1 MNTIKKLFLS
11 SVICILLFS
20 TVGTAYAEQNNQ
32 GNSSSFIDV
41 PKTHWAYKEMM
52 YMAENK
58 IITGYGN
65 GYFGATDPII
75 REHLAAFLY
84 RYLKPQDSTNN
95 PFVDIGDSNFKKEIL
110 ALTARGIFS
119 VNVEKQFNPKNNMTR
134 AEMAAVLVR
143 TFDLKP
149 QGNFD
154 FTDMKGHWAN
164 EYVKILAGNKIT
176 NGTGDGNFNPNGLV
190 TREQFSVFLYR
201 TIMATSGIKNNKS
214 VGWVVDG
221 EKKYYYDKPGVK
233 HTGLLRSGDDT
244 YLFDKNGN
252 LVSGW
257 NTVAGK
263 DYYFDTVSGAA
274 QKGWFSQTTHWY
286 YADDN
291 GVIQKGDVTYKG
303 KQFQFDRTGK
313 MVKGWIT
320 IQSLDQNI
328 YTSRT
333 VVRGFD
339 PIKVRKDEILEVVG
353 EDGPLWF
360 KVNYKGQTYV
370 VQKIFA
376 VVFDQSLSNKIDAI
390 RQDIDDLKTSAELI
404 KKYSERFKKAKE
416 TKNDDAVIVESSE
429 LAQSVSQFLTTLKKS
444 ELQNTVDKIYEKEAD
459 PAVREKYNSTIATL
473 EMMNEDFGKIHK
485 LMLLKDSIMVLDKAN
500 QDSGNIIQ
508 QIQEGKY
515 LVQQDKVSLQNY
527 VNSMVGYKGS
537 MNSYKKQLI
546 EWSVDTTEA
555 LVYGYSMWLDEAYL
569 YFFTI
574 NDQIITPAEK
584 WVGTL
589 PKGEIEKFADGVRDY
604 GQQVTAMHEGFKS
617 RLPEYKQ
624 MASDLRV
631 VNQSFLKF
639 GDSVQKAGASLHKQA
654 VMADG
659 LINSVSTH
667 VAEAQQAFPTIHTDI
682 MSGLD
687 AANNMMDSANKISGY
702 KIDTSNV
709 VKNVGNMDG
718 LTTRLKD
725 FGVPPEKMKEYLE
738 EQKRTNELGSMALD
752 FIPVVGQIK
761 QGLQIYNGREFF
773 TDRKY
778 EPNDYVWG
786 TVSTVVGGTPKVIGR
801 VFGKYGELEQKAK
814 DLGKVSKVTEEIGWS
829 MPRGGG
835 VIDGRKYSEHA
846 LERMAPDTVQVRAE
860 LTKRARERAERK
872 GYTFGSDKYME
883 ELKKVD
889 PRGMTPNVVEDIIKT
904 GTRKPG
910 DNPGTW
916 KYVRDEGYVVI
927 NDKGDVI
934 TVVPAKKKE

>member
-20 TVGTAYAEQNNQ
+20 TVGTAYAEQNGQ
-32 GNSSSFIDV
+32 VNSSSFIDV

-328 YTSRT
+328 YKSRT

>member
-20 TVGTAYAEQNNQ
+20 TVGTAYAEQNGQ
-32 GNSSSFIDV
+32 VNSSSFIDV

-149 QGNFD
+149 KGNFD

-201 TIMATSGIKNNKS
+201 TIMATSSIKNNES

-252 LVSGW
+252 LVLGW
-257 NTVAGK
+257 NTVDGK

-328 YTSRT
+328 YKSRT

-360 KVNYKGQTYV
+360 KVNYNGQTYV
-370 VQKIFA
+370 VQKLFA
-376 VVFDQSLSNKIDAI
+376 VVFDQSLSNKIDTI
-390 RQDIDDLKTSAELI
+390 RHDIDDLKTSAELV
-404 KKYSERFKKAKE
+404 KKYSERYKKAKE
-416 TKNDDAVIVESSE
+416 TKNYDAALVESSE
-429 LAQSVSQFLTTLKKS
+429 FAQSVSQLLTTLKKS
-444 ELQNTVDKIYEKEAD
+444 ELKNTVDKIYEKEAD

-473 EMMNEDFGKIHK
+473 EMMNQDFGKIHK
-485 LMLLKDSIMVLDKAN
+485 LMLLKDSVMIIDKAN
-500 QDSGNIIQ
+500 KDSGNIIQ

-515 LVQQDKVSLQNY
+515 LVQQDKANLQNY
-527 VNSMVGYKGS
+527 VNGLTDYKNSMTA
-537 MNSYKKQLI
+537 YKKQMLD
-546 EWSVDTTEA
+546 WFVDTVDAGTDA
-555 LVYGYSMWLDEAYL
+555 MIMFMDITTAYSLS
-569 YFFTI
+569 I
-574 NDQIITPAEK
+574 NKVFIEPAEK

-604 GQQVTAMHEGFKS
+604 GQQLTAMQEGFKN

-631 VNQSFLKF
+631 VNQSFHKF

-667 VAEAQQAFPTIHTDI
+667 VAEAQQAFPTLHTDI

-687 AANNMMDSANKISGY
+687 AANNIMDSTNKIASY
-702 KIDTSNV
+702 KIDVPAASQNIGNIDLSNALR
-709 VKNVGNMDG
+709 D
-718 LTTRLKD
+718 
-725 FGVPPEKMKEYLE
+725 
-738 EQKRTNELGSMALD
+738 LGGDPSR
-752 FIPVVGQIK
+752 V
-761 QGLQIYNGREFF
+761 Y
-773 TDRKY
+773 DRKNDGDLSFVLGITPIIGTGKEIGQLIKGEDLVTGQKY
-778 EPNDYVWG
+778 GPEDYVWG
-786 TVSTVVGGTPKVIGR
+786 TLAVVSGGTTRVVGK
-801 VFGKYGELEQKAK
+801 VFGKAADLEKK
-814 DLGKVSKVTEEIGWS
+814 GK
-829 MPRGGG
+829 
-835 VIDGRKYSEHA
+835 A
-846 LERMAPDTVQVRAE
+846 LEAAAKNTKFTKYPTGFDEVAQYIKQNKKLPDNFITKDQAEALGWVNRDGNLHRVAPGKSIGGDIFE
-860 LTKRARERAERK
+860 NRK
-872 GYTFGSDKYME
+872 KQLPDVPGRTWYEADINYISGYRGNDRIVYSSDGLIYKTSDHYKTFTE
-883 ELKKVD
+883 
-889 PRGMTPNVVEDIIKT
+889 IK
-904 GTRKPG
+904 
-910 DNPGTW
+910 
-916 KYVRDEGYVVI
+916 
-927 NDKGDVI
+927 
-934 TVVPAKKKE
+934 

>member
-20 TVGTAYAEQNNQ
+20 TVGTAYAEQNGQ
-32 GNSSSFIDV
+32 VNSSSFIDV

-149 QGNFD
+149 KGNFD

-201 TIMATSGIKNNKS
+201 TIMATSGIKNNES

-233 HTGLLRSGDDT
+233 HTGLLRSGEDT
-244 YLFDKNGN
+244 YFFDKNGN
-252 LVSGW
+252 LASGW
-257 NTVAGK
+257 NTVDGK

-291 GVIQKGDVTYKG
+291 GVIQKGNVTYKG

-328 YTSRT
+328 YKSRT

-360 KVNYKGQTYV
+360 KVNYNGQTYV
-370 VQKIFA
+370 VQKLFA
-376 VVFDQSLSNKIDAI
+376 VVFDQSLSNKIDTI
-390 RQDIDDLKTSAELI
+390 RQDIADLKTTANLVKI
-404 KKYSERFKKAKE
+404 YSERFKKAKE
-416 TKNDDAVIVESSE
+416 TKNYDMALVDSSE
-429 LAQSVSQFLTTLKKS
+429 LAASLSGFLTTIKNSDMTNLV
-444 ELQNTVDKIYEKEAD
+444 NKIYEKEAD
-459 PAVREKYNSTIATL
+459 PAIKEKYNSTIATL

-508 QIQEGKY
+508 QIQNGKN
-515 LVQQDKVSLQNY
+515 LAQQDKIKLQNY
-527 VNSMVGYKGS
+527 ANDMTA
-537 MNSYKKQLI
+537 YKKQLV
-546 EWSVDTTEA
+546 EWYADTLTA
-555 LVYGYSMWLDEAYL
+555 VTDLTVSLIDQTSLYWL
-569 YFFTI
+569 TI
-574 NDQIITPAEK
+574 NDTFVEPAEK

-589 PKGEIEKFADGVRDY
+589 PKDEISKFADGVRDY

-631 VNQSFLKF
+631 VNQSFHKF

-667 VAEAQQAFPTIHTDI
+667 VAEAQQAFPTLHTDI

-687 AANNMMDSANKISGY
+687 AA
-702 KIDTSNV
+702 
-709 VKNVGNMDG
+709 
-718 LTTRLKD
+718 
-725 FGVPPEKMKEYLE
+725 
-738 EQKRTNELGSMALD
+738 
-752 FIPVVGQIK
+752 
-761 QGLQIYNGREFF
+761 
-773 TDRKY
+773 
-778 EPNDYVWG
+778 
-786 TVSTVVGGTPKVIGR
+786 
-801 VFGKYGELEQKAK
+801 
-814 DLGKVSKVTEEIGWS
+814 
-829 MPRGGG
+829 
-835 VIDGRKYSEHA
+835 
-846 LERMAPDTVQVRAE
+846 
-860 LTKRARERAERK
+860 
-872 GYTFGSDKYME
+872 
-883 ELKKVD
+883 
-889 PRGMTPNVVEDIIKT
+889 
-904 GTRKPG
+904 
-910 DNPGTW
+910 
-916 KYVRDEGYVVI
+916 
-927 NDKGDVI
+927 
-934 TVVPAKKKE
+934 

>member
-328 YTSRT
+328 YKSRT

-390 RQDIDDLKTSAELI
+390 RQDIDDLKTSAELM

-416 TKNDDAVIVESSE
+416 TKNDDTVIVESSE
-429 LAQSVSQFLTTLKKS
+429 LAQSVSQLLTTLKKS
-444 ELQNTVDKIYEKEAD
+444 ELKNTVDKIYEKEAD

-473 EMMNEDFGKIHK
+473 EMMNQDFGKIHK

>member
-20 TVGTAYAEQNNQ
+20 TVGTAYAEQNGQ
-32 GNSSSFIDV
+32 VNSSSFIDV

-164 EYVKILAGNKIT
+164 EYVKTLAGNKIT

-201 TIMATSGIKNNKS
+201 TIMATSGIKNNES

-252 LVSGW
+252 LVLGW
-257 NTVAGK
+257 NTVDGK

-328 YTSRT
+328 YKSRT

-360 KVNYKGQTYV
+360 KVNYNGQTYV
-370 VQKIFA
+370 VQKLFA
-376 VVFDQSLSNKIDAI
+376 VVFDQSLSNKIDTI
-390 RQDIDDLKTSAELI
+390 RHDIDDLKTSAELV
-404 KKYSERFKKAKE
+404 KKYSERYKKAKE
-416 TKNDDAVIVESSE
+416 TKNYDAALVESSE
-429 LAQSVSQFLTTLKKS
+429 FAQSVSQLLTTLKKS
-444 ELQNTVDKIYEKEAD
+444 ELKNTVDKIYEKEAD

-473 EMMNEDFGKIHK
+473 EMMNQDFGKIHK
-485 LMLLKDSIMVLDKAN
+485 LMLLKDSVMIIDKAN
-500 QDSGNIIQ
+500 KDSGNIIQ

-515 LVQQDKVSLQNY
+515 LVQQDKANLQNY
-527 VNSMVGYKGS
+527 VNGLTDYKNSMTA
-537 MNSYKKQLI
+537 YKKQMLD
-546 EWSVDTTEA
+546 WFVDTVDAGTDA
-555 LVYGYSMWLDEAYL
+555 MIMFMDITTAYSLS
-569 YFFTI
+569 I
-574 NDQIITPAEK
+574 NKVFIEPAEK

-604 GQQVTAMHEGFKS
+604 GQQLTAMQEGFKN

-631 VNQSFLKF
+631 VNQSFHKF

-667 VAEAQQAFPTIHTDI
+667 VAEAQQAFPTLHTDI

-687 AANNMMDSANKISGY
+687 AANNIMDSTNKIASY
-702 KIDTSNV
+702 KIDVPAASQNIGNIDLSNALR
-709 VKNVGNMDG
+709 D
-718 LTTRLKD
+718 
-725 FGVPPEKMKEYLE
+725 
-738 EQKRTNELGSMALD
+738 LGGDPSR
-752 FIPVVGQIK
+752 V
-761 QGLQIYNGREFF
+761 Y
-773 TDRKY
+773 DRKNDGDLSFVLGITPIIGTGKEIGQLIKGEDLVTGQKY
-778 EPNDYVWG
+778 GPEDYVWG
-786 TVSTVVGGTPKVIGR
+786 TLAVVSGGTTRVVGK
-801 VFGKYGELEQKAK
+801 VFGKAADLEKK
-814 DLGKVSKVTEEIGWS
+814 GK
-829 MPRGGG
+829 
-835 VIDGRKYSEHA
+835 A
-846 LERMAPDTVQVRAE
+846 LEAAAKNTKFTKYPTGFDEVAQYIKQNKKLPDNFITKDQAEALGWVNRDGNLHRVAPGKSIGGDIFE
-860 LTKRARERAERK
+860 NRK
-872 GYTFGSDKYME
+872 KQLPDVPGRTWYEADINYISGYRGNDRIVYSSDGLIYKTSDHYKTFTE
-883 ELKKVD
+883 
-889 PRGMTPNVVEDIIKT
+889 IK
-904 GTRKPG
+904 
-910 DNPGTW
+910 
-916 KYVRDEGYVVI
+916 
-927 NDKGDVI
+927 
-934 TVVPAKKKE
+934 

>member
-1 MNTIKKLFLS
+1 
-11 SVICILLFS
+11 
-20 TVGTAYAEQNNQ
+20 
-32 GNSSSFIDV
+32 
-41 PKTHWAYKEMM
+41 
-52 YMAENK
+52 
-58 IITGYGN
+58 
-65 GYFGATDPII
+65 
-75 REHLAAFLY
+75 FLY

-164 EYVKILAGNKIT
+164 EYVKTLAGNKIT

-201 TIMATSGIKNNKS
+201 TIMATSGIKNNES

-252 LVSGW
+252 LVLGW
-257 NTVAGK
+257 NTVDGK

-328 YTSRT
+328 YKSRT

-360 KVNYKGQTYV
+360 KVNYNGQTYV
-370 VQKIFA
+370 VQKLFA
-376 VVFDQSLSNKIDAI
+376 VVFDQSLSNKIDTI
-390 RQDIDDLKTSAELI
+390 RHDIDDLKTSAELV
-404 KKYSERFKKAKE
+404 KKYSERYKKAKE
-416 TKNDDAVIVESSE
+416 TKNYDAALVESSE
-429 LAQSVSQFLTTLKKS
+429 FAQSVSQLLTTLKKS
-444 ELQNTVDKIYEKEAD
+444 ELKNTVDKIYEKEAD

-473 EMMNEDFGKIHK
+473 EMMNQDFGKIHK
-485 LMLLKDSIMVLDKAN
+485 LMLLKDSVMIIDKAN
-500 QDSGNIIQ
+500 KDSGNIIQ

-515 LVQQDKVSLQNY
+515 LVQQDKANLQNY
-527 VNSMVGYKGS
+527 VNGLTDYKNSMTA
-537 MNSYKKQLI
+537 YKKQMLD
-546 EWSVDTTEA
+546 WFVDTVDAGTDA
-555 LVYGYSMWLDEAYL
+555 MIMFMDITTAYSLS
-569 YFFTI
+569 I
-574 NDQIITPAEK
+574 NKVFIEPAEK

-604 GQQVTAMHEGFKS
+604 GQQLTAMQEGFKN

-631 VNQSFLKF
+631 VNQSFHKF

-667 VAEAQQAFPTIHTDI
+667 VAEAQQAFPTLHTDI

-687 AANNMMDSANKISGY
+687 AANNIMDSTNKIASY
-702 KIDTSNV
+702 KIDVPAASQNIGNIDLSNALR
-709 VKNVGNMDG
+709 D
-718 LTTRLKD
+718 
-725 FGVPPEKMKEYLE
+725 
-738 EQKRTNELGSMALD
+738 LGGDPSR
-752 FIPVVGQIK
+752 V
-761 QGLQIYNGREFF
+761 Y
-773 TDRKY
+773 DRKNDGDLSFVLGITPIIGTGKEIGQLIKGEDLVTGQKY
-778 EPNDYVWG
+778 GPEDYVWG
-786 TVSTVVGGTPKVIGR
+786 TLAVVSGGTTRVVGK
-801 VFGKYGELEQKAK
+801 VFGKAADLEKK
-814 DLGKVSKVTEEIGWS
+814 GK
-829 MPRGGG
+829 
-835 VIDGRKYSEHA
+835 A
-846 LERMAPDTVQVRAE
+846 LEAAAKNTKFTKYPTGFDEVAQYIKQNKKLPDNFITKDQAEALGWVNRDGNLHRVAPGKSIGGDIFE
-860 LTKRARERAERK
+860 NRK
-872 GYTFGSDKYME
+872 KQLPDVPGRTWYEADINYISGYRGNDRIVYSSDGLIYKTSDHYKTFTE
-883 ELKKVD
+883 
-889 PRGMTPNVVEDIIKT
+889 IK
-904 GTRKPG
+904 
-910 DNPGTW
+910 
-916 KYVRDEGYVVI
+916 
-927 NDKGDVI
+927 
-934 TVVPAKKKE
+934 

>member
-20 TVGTAYAEQNNQ
+20 TVGTAYAEQNGQ
-32 GNSSSFIDV
+32 VNSSSFIDV

-65 GYFGATDPII
+65 GYFGATDSII

-164 EYVKILAGNKIT
+164 EYVKTLAGNKIT

-201 TIMATSGIKNNKS
+201 TIMATSGIKNNES

-252 LVSGW
+252 LVLGW
-257 NTVAGK
+257 NTVDGK

-328 YTSRT
+328 YKSRT

-360 KVNYKGQTYV
+360 KVNYNGQTYV
-370 VQKIFA
+370 VQKLFA
-376 VVFDQSLSNKIDAI
+376 VVFDQSLSNKIDTI
-390 RQDIDDLKTSAELI
+390 RHDIDDLKTSAELV
-404 KKYSERFKKAKE
+404 KKYSERYKKAKE
-416 TKNDDAVIVESSE
+416 TKNYDAALVESSE
-429 LAQSVSQFLTTLKKS
+429 FAQSVSQLLTTLKKS
-444 ELQNTVDKIYEKEAD
+444 ELKNTVDKIYEKEAD

-473 EMMNEDFGKIHK
+473 EMMNQDFGKIHK
-485 LMLLKDSIMVLDKAN
+485 LMLLKDSVMIIDKAN
-500 QDSGNIIQ
+500 KDSGNIIQ

-515 LVQQDKVSLQNY
+515 LVQQDKANLQNY
-527 VNSMVGYKGS
+527 VNGLTDYKNSMTA
-537 MNSYKKQLI
+537 YKKQMLD
-546 EWSVDTTEA
+546 WFVDTVDAGTDA
-555 LVYGYSMWLDEAYL
+555 MIMFMDITTAYSLS
-569 YFFTI
+569 I
-574 NDQIITPAEK
+574 NKVFIEPAEK

-604 GQQVTAMHEGFKS
+604 GQQLTAMQEGFKN

-631 VNQSFLKF
+631 VNQSFHKF

-667 VAEAQQAFPTIHTDI
+667 VAEAQQAFPTLHTDI

-687 AANNMMDSANKISGY
+687 AANNIMDSTNKIASY
-702 KIDTSNV
+702 KIDVPAASQNIGNIDLSNALR
-709 VKNVGNMDG
+709 D
-718 LTTRLKD
+718 
-725 FGVPPEKMKEYLE
+725 
-738 EQKRTNELGSMALD
+738 LGGDPSR
-752 FIPVVGQIK
+752 V
-761 QGLQIYNGREFF
+761 Y
-773 TDRKY
+773 DRKNDGDLSFVLGITPIIGTGKEIGQLIKGEDLVTGQKY
-778 EPNDYVWG
+778 GPEDYVWG
-786 TVSTVVGGTPKVIGR
+786 TLAVVSGGTTRVVGK
-801 VFGKYGELEQKAK
+801 VFGKAADLEKK
-814 DLGKVSKVTEEIGWS
+814 GK
-829 MPRGGG
+829 
-835 VIDGRKYSEHA
+835 A
-846 LERMAPDTVQVRAE
+846 LEAAAKNTKFTKYPTGFDEVAQYIKQNKKLPDNFITKDQAEALGWVNRDGNLHRVAPGKSIGGDIFE
-860 LTKRARERAERK
+860 NRK
-872 GYTFGSDKYME
+872 KQLPDVPGRTWYEADINYISGYRGNDRIVYSSDGLIYKTSDHYKTFTE
-883 ELKKVD
+883 
-889 PRGMTPNVVEDIIKT
+889 IK
-904 GTRKPG
+904 
-910 DNPGTW
+910 
-916 KYVRDEGYVVI
+916 
-927 NDKGDVI
+927 
-934 TVVPAKKKE
+934 

>member
-20 TVGTAYAEQNNQ
+20 TVGTAYAEQNGQ
-32 GNSSSFIDV
+32 VNSSSFIDV

-149 QGNFD
+149 KGNFD

-164 EYVKILAGNKIT
+164 EYVKILAGNRIT

-201 TIMATSGIKNNKS
+201 TIMATSSIKNNES

-252 LVSGW
+252 LASGW
-257 NTVAGK
+257 NTVDGK

-328 YTSRT
+328 YKSRT

-360 KVNYKGQTYV
+360 KVNYNGQTYV
-370 VQKIFA
+370 VQKLFA
-376 VVFDQSLSNKIDAI
+376 VVFDQSLSNKIDTI
-390 RQDIDDLKTSAELI
+390 RQDIDDLKKSTELV
-404 KKYSERFKKAKE
+404 KKYSERYKKAKE
-416 TKNDDAVIVESSE
+416 TKNDDAALVESSE
-429 LAQSVSQFLTTLKKS
+429 LAQSVSQLLTTLKKS
-444 ELQNTVDKIYEKEAD
+444 ELKNTVDKIYEKEAD

-473 EMMNEDFGKIHK
+473 EMMNQDFGKIHK
-485 LMLLKDSIMVLDKAN
+485 LMLLKDSIMVIDKAN

-508 QIQEGKY
+508 QIQQGKY
-515 LVQQDKVSLQNY
+515 LVQQDKANLQNY
-527 VNSMVGYKGS
+527 VNGLTDYKNSMTA
-537 MNSYKKQLI
+537 YKKQML
-546 EWSVDTTEA
+546 EWFVDTADAGTDA
-555 LVYGYSMWLDEAYL
+555 MIMFMDMTTAYSLS
-569 YFFTI
+569 I
-574 NDQIITPAEK
+574 NKVFIEPAEK

-604 GQQVTAMHEGFKS
+604 GQQLTAMQEGFKN

-631 VNQSFLKF
+631 VNQSFHKF

-667 VAEAQQAFPTIHTDI
+667 VAEAQQAFPTLHTDI

-738 EQKRTNELGSMALD
+738 EQKRTNELGSMSLD
-752 FIPVVGQIK
+752 FFPIVGQIK
-761 QGLQIYNGREFF
+761 QGLQLINGREFF
-773 TDRKY
+773 TEREYGPD
-778 EPNDYVWG
+778 DYVWG
-786 TVSTVVGGTPKVIGR
+786 TVSTLVGGSPKVVGR

>member
-164 EYVKILAGNKIT
+164 EYVKTLAGNKIT

-201 TIMATSGIKNNKS
+201 TIMATSGIKNNES

-252 LVSGW
+252 LALGW
-257 NTVAGK
+257 NTVDGK

-328 YTSRT
+328 YKSRT

-360 KVNYKGQTYV
+360 KVNYNGQTYV
-370 VQKIFA
+370 VQKLFA
-376 VVFDQSLSNKIDAI
+376 VVFDQSLSNKIDTI
-390 RQDIDDLKTSAELI
+390 RHDIDDLKTSAELV
-404 KKYSERFKKAKE
+404 KKYSERYKKAKE
-416 TKNDDAVIVESSE
+416 TKNYDAALVESSE
-429 LAQSVSQFLTTLKKS
+429 FAQSVSQLLTTLKKS
-444 ELQNTVDKIYEKEAD
+444 ELKNTVDKIYEKEAD

-473 EMMNEDFGKIHK
+473 EMMNQDFGKIHK
-485 LMLLKDSIMVLDKAN
+485 LMLLKDSVMIIDKAN
-500 QDSGNIIQ
+500 KDSGNIIQ

-515 LVQQDKVSLQNY
+515 LVQQDKANLQNY
-527 VNSMVGYKGS
+527 VNGLTDYKNSMTA
-537 MNSYKKQLI
+537 YKKQMLD
-546 EWSVDTTEA
+546 WFVDTVDAGTDA
-555 LVYGYSMWLDEAYL
+555 MIMFMDMTTAYSLS
-569 YFFTI
+569 I
-574 NDQIITPAEK
+574 NKVFIEPAEK

-604 GQQVTAMHEGFKS
+604 GQQLTAMQEGFKN

-631 VNQSFLKF
+631 VNQSFHKF

-667 VAEAQQAFPTIHTDI
+667 VAEAQQAFPTLHTDI

-687 AANNMMDSANKISGY
+687 AANNIMDSTNKIASY
-702 KIDTSNV
+702 KIDVPAASQNIGNIDLSNALR
-709 VKNVGNMDG
+709 D
-718 LTTRLKD
+718 
-725 FGVPPEKMKEYLE
+725 
-738 EQKRTNELGSMALD
+738 LGGDPSR
-752 FIPVVGQIK
+752 V
-761 QGLQIYNGREFF
+761 Y
-773 TDRKY
+773 DRKNDGDLSFVLGITPIIGTGKEIGQLIKGEDLVTGQKY
-778 EPNDYVWG
+778 GPEDYVWG
-786 TVSTVVGGTPKVIGR
+786 TLAVVSGGTTRVVGK
-801 VFGKYGELEQKAK
+801 VFGKAADLEKK
-814 DLGKVSKVTEEIGWS
+814 GK
-829 MPRGGG
+829 
-835 VIDGRKYSEHA
+835 A
-846 LERMAPDTVQVRAE
+846 LEAAAKNTKFTKYPTGFDEVAQYIKQNKKLPDNFITKDQAEALGWVNRDGNLHRVAPGKSIGGDIFE
-860 LTKRARERAERK
+860 NRK
-872 GYTFGSDKYME
+872 KQLPDVPGRTWYEADINYISGYRGNDRIVYSSDGLIYKTSDHYKTFTE
-883 ELKKVD
+883 
-889 PRGMTPNVVEDIIKT
+889 IK
-904 GTRKPG
+904 
-910 DNPGTW
+910 
-916 KYVRDEGYVVI
+916 
-927 NDKGDVI
+927 
-934 TVVPAKKKE
+934 

>member
-20 TVGTAYAEQNNQ
+20 TVGTAYAEQNGQ
-32 GNSSSFIDV
+32 VNSSSFIDV

-149 QGNFD
+149 KGNFD

-201 TIMATSGIKNNKS
+201 TIMATSSIKNNES

-252 LVSGW
+252 LASGW
-257 NTVAGK
+257 NTVDGK

-328 YTSRT
+328 YKSRT

-360 KVNYKGQTYV
+360 KVNYNGQTYV
-370 VQKIFA
+370 VQKLFA
-376 VVFDQSLSNKIDAI
+376 VVFDQSLSNKIDTI
-390 RQDIDDLKTSAELI
+390 RQDIADLKTTANLVKI
-404 KKYSERFKKAKE
+404 YSERFKKAKE
-416 TKNDDAVIVESSE
+416 TKNYDMALVDSSE
-429 LAQSVSQFLTTLKKS
+429 LAASLSGFLTTIKNSDMTNLV
-444 ELQNTVDKIYEKEAD
+444 NKIYEKEAD
-459 PAVREKYNSTIATL
+459 PAIKEKYNSTIATL

-508 QIQEGKY
+508 QIQNGKN
-515 LVQQDKVSLQNY
+515 LAQQDKIKLQNY
-527 VNSMVGYKGS
+527 ANDMTA
-537 MNSYKKQLI
+537 YKKQLV
-546 EWSVDTTEA
+546 EWYADTLTA
-555 LVYGYSMWLDEAYL
+555 VTDLTVSLIDQTSLYWL
-569 YFFTI
+569 TI
-574 NDQIITPAEK
+574 NDTFVEPAEK

-589 PKGEIEKFADGVRDY
+589 PKDEISKFADGVRDY

-631 VNQSFLKF
+631 VNQSFHKF

-667 VAEAQQAFPTIHTDI
+667 VAEAQQAFPTLHTDI

-752 FIPVVGQIK
+752 FIPVVG
-761 QGLQIYNGREFF
+761 
-773 TDRKY
+773 
-778 EPNDYVWG
+778 
-786 TVSTVVGGTPKVIGR
+786 
-801 VFGKYGELEQKAK
+801 
-814 DLGKVSKVTEEIGWS
+814 
-829 MPRGGG
+829 
-835 VIDGRKYSEHA
+835 
-846 LERMAPDTVQVRAE
+846 
-860 LTKRARERAERK
+860 
-872 GYTFGSDKYME
+872 
-883 ELKKVD
+883 
-889 PRGMTPNVVEDIIKT
+889 
-904 GTRKPG
+904 
-910 DNPGTW
+910 
-916 KYVRDEGYVVI
+916 
-927 NDKGDVI
+927 
-934 TVVPAKKKE
+934 

>member
-1 MNTIKKLFLS
+1 MNKIKKLFLS

-65 GYFGATDPII
+65 GYFGATNPII

-201 TIMATSGIKNNKS
+201 TIMATSGIKNNES

-252 LVSGW
+252 LALGW
-257 NTVAGK
+257 NTVDGK

-328 YTSRT
+328 YKSRT

-360 KVNYKGQTYV
+360 KVNYNGQTYV
-370 VQKIFA
+370 VQKLFA
-376 VVFDQSLSNKIDAI
+376 VVFDQSLSNKIDTI
-390 RQDIDDLKTSAELI
+390 RHDIDDLKTSAELV
-404 KKYSERFKKAKE
+404 KKYSERYKKAKE
-416 TKNDDAVIVESSE
+416 TKNDDAALVESSE
-429 LAQSVSQFLTTLKKS
+429 FAQSVSQLLTTLKKS
-444 ELQNTVDKIYEKEAD
+444 ELKNTVDKIYEKEAD

-473 EMMNEDFGKIHK
+473 EMMNQDFGKIHK
-485 LMLLKDSIMVLDKAN
+485 LMLLKDSVMIIDKAN
-500 QDSGNIIQ
+500 KDSGNIIQ

-515 LVQQDKVSLQNY
+515 LVQQDKANLQNY
-527 VNSMVGYKGS
+527 VNGLTDYKNSMTA
-537 MNSYKKQLI
+537 YKKQMLD
-546 EWSVDTTEA
+546 WFVDTVDAGTDA
-555 LVYGYSMWLDEAYL
+555 MIMFMDMTTAYSLS
-569 YFFTI
+569 I
-574 NDQIITPAEK
+574 NKVFIEPAEK

-604 GQQVTAMHEGFKS
+604 GQQLTAMQEGFKN

-631 VNQSFLKF
+631 VNQSFHKF

-667 VAEAQQAFPTIHTDI
+667 VAEAQQAFPTLHTDI

-687 AANNMMDSANKISGY
+687 AANNIMDSTNKIASY
-702 KIDTSNV
+702 KIDVPAASQNIGNIDLSNALR
-709 VKNVGNMDG
+709 D
-718 LTTRLKD
+718 
-725 FGVPPEKMKEYLE
+725 
-738 EQKRTNELGSMALD
+738 LGGDPSR
-752 FIPVVGQIK
+752 V
-761 QGLQIYNGREFF
+761 Y
-773 TDRKY
+773 DRKNDGDLSFVLGITPIIGTGKEIGQLIKGEDLVTGQKY
-778 EPNDYVWG
+778 GPEDYVWG
-786 TVSTVVGGTPKVIGR
+786 TLAVVSGGTTRVVGK
-801 VFGKYGELEQKAK
+801 VFGKAADLEKK
-814 DLGKVSKVTEEIGWS
+814 GK
-829 MPRGGG
+829 
-835 VIDGRKYSEHA
+835 A
-846 LERMAPDTVQVRAE
+846 LEAAAKNTKFTKYPTGFDEVAQYIKQNKKLPDNFITKDQAEALGWVNRDGNLHRVAPGKSIGGDIFE
-860 LTKRARERAERK
+860 NRK
-872 GYTFGSDKYME
+872 KQLPDVPGRTWYEADINYISGYRGNDRIVYSSDGLIYKTSDHYKTFTE
-883 ELKKVD
+883 
-889 PRGMTPNVVEDIIKT
+889 IK
-904 GTRKPG
+904 
-910 DNPGTW
+910 
-916 KYVRDEGYVVI
+916 
-927 NDKGDVI
+927 
-934 TVVPAKKKE
+934 

>member
-164 EYVKILAGNKIT
+164 EYVKTLAGNKIT

-201 TIMATSGIKNNKS
+201 TIMATSGIKNNES

-252 LVSGW
+252 LVLGW
-257 NTVAGK
+257 NTVDGK

-286 YADDN
+286 YTDDN

-328 YTSRT
+328 YKSRT

-360 KVNYKGQTYV
+360 KVNYNGQTYV
-370 VQKIFA
+370 VQKLFA
-376 VVFDQSLSNKIDAI
+376 VVFDQSLSNKIDTI
-390 RQDIDDLKTSAELI
+390 RHDIDDLKTSAELV
-404 KKYSERFKKAKE
+404 KKYSERYKKAKE
-416 TKNDDAVIVESSE
+416 TKNYDAALVESSE
-429 LAQSVSQFLTTLKKS
+429 FAQSVSQLLTTLKKS
-444 ELQNTVDKIYEKEAD
+444 ELKNTVDKIYEKEAD

-473 EMMNEDFGKIHK
+473 EMMNQDFGKIHK
-485 LMLLKDSIMVLDKAN
+485 LMLLKDSVMIIDKAN
-500 QDSGNIIQ
+500 KDSGNIIQ

-515 LVQQDKVSLQNY
+515 LVQQDKANLQNY
-527 VNSMVGYKGS
+527 VNGLTDYKNSMTA
-537 MNSYKKQLI
+537 YKKQMLD
-546 EWSVDTTEA
+546 WFVDTVDAGTDA
-555 LVYGYSMWLDEAYL
+555 MIMFMDITTAYSLS
-569 YFFTI
+569 I
-574 NDQIITPAEK
+574 NKVFIEPAEK

-604 GQQVTAMHEGFKS
+604 GQQLTAMQEGFKN

-631 VNQSFLKF
+631 VNQSFHKF

-667 VAEAQQAFPTIHTDI
+667 VAEAQQAFPTLHTDI

-687 AANNMMDSANKISGY
+687 AANNIMDSTNKIASY
-702 KIDTSNV
+702 KIDVPAASQNIGNIDLSNALR
-709 VKNVGNMDG
+709 D
-718 LTTRLKD
+718 
-725 FGVPPEKMKEYLE
+725 
-738 EQKRTNELGSMALD
+738 LGGDPSR
-752 FIPVVGQIK
+752 V
-761 QGLQIYNGREFF
+761 Y
-773 TDRKY
+773 DRKNDGDLSFVLGITPIIGTGKEIGQLIKGEDLVTGQKY
-778 EPNDYVWG
+778 GPEDYVWG
-786 TVSTVVGGTPKVIGR
+786 TLAVVSGGTTRVVGK
-801 VFGKYGELEQKAK
+801 VFGKAADLEKK
-814 DLGKVSKVTEEIGWS
+814 GK
-829 MPRGGG
+829 
-835 VIDGRKYSEHA
+835 A
-846 LERMAPDTVQVRAE
+846 LEAAAKNTKFTKYPTGFDEVAQYIKQNKKLPDNFITKDQAEALGWVNRDGNLHRVAPGKSIGGDIFE
-860 LTKRARERAERK
+860 NRK
-872 GYTFGSDKYME
+872 KQLPDVPGRTWYEADINYISGYRGNDRIVYSSDGLIYKTSDHYKTFTE
-883 ELKKVD
+883 
-889 PRGMTPNVVEDIIKT
+889 IK
-904 GTRKPG
+904 
-910 DNPGTW
+910 
-916 KYVRDEGYVVI
+916 
-927 NDKGDVI
+927 
-934 TVVPAKKKE
+934 

>member
-20 TVGTAYAEQNNQ
+20 TVGTAYAEQNGQ
-32 GNSSSFIDV
+32 VNSSSFIDV

-201 TIMATSGIKNNKS
+201 TIMATTGIKNNES

-252 LVSGW
+252 LAVGW
-257 NTVAGK
+257 NTVDGK
-263 DYYFDTVSGAA
+263 DYYFNRTTGAA
-274 QKGWFSQTTHWY
+274 QKGWFPQATHWY
-286 YADDN
+286 FANDE
-291 GVIQKGDVTYKG
+291 GAIQKGDVTYKG

-313 MVKGWIT
+313 MVKGWVKIN
-320 IQSLDQNI
+320 SFDHNI
-328 YTSRT
+328 YGSRT
-333 VVRGFD
+333 VLKGYN
-339 PIKVRKDEILEVVG
+339 PIQVGDDEVLEVVG
-353 EDGPLWF
+353 EDDPLWF
-360 KVNYKGQTYV
+360 RVNYNGKTYV
-370 VQKIFA
+370 VKKLFV
-376 VVFDQSLSNKIDAI
+376 VVFDQSLSNKMDAI
-390 RQDIDDLKTSAELI
+390 HQDVNDLKFGLELI
-404 KKYSERFKKAKE
+404 QKHSKRLADANQAKNID
-416 TKNDDAVIVESSE
+416 TAILESSE
-429 LAQSVSQFLTTLKKS
+429 LTQSLNQFLTTLKGS
-444 ELQNTVDKIYEKEAD
+444 HIQSLVDNINAKEAD
-459 PAVREKYNSTIATL
+459 PNVQVKYQSILTNL
-473 EMMNEDFGKIHK
+473 QMMEDDFSKIHK
-485 LMLLKDSIMVLDKAN
+485 FMLLKDSIMVLDKATK
-500 QDSGNIIQ
+500 DSGTMINN
-508 QIQEGKY
+508 
-515 LVQQDKVSLQNY
+515 VQAAKDLIPET
-527 VNSMVGYKGS
+527 
-537 MNSYKKQLI
+537 KKQVVELVAEFMDQYAQI
-546 EWSVDTTEA
+546 FAAQLDAAYGFPVEIDEAYVQPIKGFIDSLPKDELKKQANGLKDTATEIKDWHEDFKGRIPAYKSMAKDLHTFNKSVDKFAKSVDTA
-555 LVYGYSMWLDEAYL
+555 A
-569 YFFTI
+569 
-574 NDQIITPAEK
+574 K
-584 WVGTL
+584 
-589 PKGEIEKFADGVRDY
+589 
-604 GQQVTAMHEGFKS
+604 
-617 RLPEYKQ
+617 
-624 MASDLRV
+624 
-631 VNQSFLKF
+631 
-639 GDSVQKAGASLHKQA
+639 SLHKQA
-654 VMADG
+654 LMVED
-659 LINSVSTH
+659 LTRSVSTH
-667 VAEAQQAFPTIHTDI
+667 IKEAQQAFPTLHTDI
-682 MSGLD
+682 MSGID
-687 AANNMMDSANKISGY
+687 ATNHLLDSANKIAGY

-709 VKNVGNMDG
+709 AKNVGNMDG

-738 EQKRTNELGSMALD
+738 EQKRTNELGSMSLD
-752 FIPVVGQIK
+752 FFPIVGQIK
-761 QGLQIYNGREFF
+761 QGLQLINGREFF
-773 TDRKY
+773 TEREYGPD
-778 EPNDYVWG
+778 DYVWG
-786 TVSTVVGGTPKVIGR
+786 TVSTLVGGSPKVVGR

>member
-119 VNVEKQFNPKNNMTR
+119 VNIEKQFNPKNNMTR

-201 TIMATSGIKNNKS
+201 TIMATSGIKNNES

-252 LVSGW
+252 LASGW
-257 NTVAGK
+257 NTVDGK

-328 YTSRT
+328 YKSRT

-360 KVNYKGQTYV
+360 KVNYNGQTYV
-370 VQKIFA
+370 VQKLFA
-376 VVFDQSLSNKIDAI
+376 VVFDQSLSNKIDTI
-390 RQDIDDLKTSAELI
+390 RHDIDDLKTSAELV
-404 KKYSERFKKAKE
+404 KKYSERYKKAKE
-416 TKNDDAVIVESSE
+416 TKNDDAALVESSE
-429 LAQSVSQFLTTLKKS
+429 FAQSVSQLLTTLKKS
-444 ELQNTVDKIYEKEAD
+444 ELKNTVDKIYEKEAD

-473 EMMNEDFGKIHK
+473 EMMNQDFGKIHK
-485 LMLLKDSIMVLDKAN
+485 LMLLKDSVMIIDKAN

-508 QIQEGKY
+508 QIQQGKY
-515 LVQQDKVSLQNY
+515 LVQQDKANLQNY
-527 VNSMVGYKGS
+527 VNGLTDYKNSMT
-537 MNSYKKQLI
+537 SYKKQML
-546 EWSVDTTEA
+546 EWFVDTADAGTDA
-555 LVYGYSMWLDEAYL
+555 MIMFMDMTTAYSLS
-569 YFFTI
+569 I
-574 NDQIITPAEK
+574 NKVFIEPAEK

-604 GQQVTAMHEGFKS
+604 GQQLTAMQEGFKN

-631 VNQSFLKF
+631 VNQSFHKF

-667 VAEAQQAFPTIHTDI
+667 VAEAQQAFPTLHTDI

-687 AANNMMDSANKISGY
+687 AANNIMDSTNKIASY
-702 KIDTSNV
+702 KIDVPAASKNIGNIDLSNALRDLGADPSRVYDRKNDGDLSFILGITPIIGTGKEIGQLIKGEDLVTGQKYGPEDYAWGTLAV
-709 VKNVGNMDG
+709 VSGG
-718 LTTRLKD
+718 TTR
-725 FGVPPEKMKEYLE
+725 
-738 EQKRTNELGSMALD
+738 
-752 FIPVVGQIK
+752 VVGK
-761 QGLQIYNGREFF
+761 
-773 TDRKY
+773 
-778 EPNDYVWG
+778 
-786 TVSTVVGGTPKVIGR
+786 
-801 VFGKYGELEQKAK
+801 VFGKVADLENKAK
-814 DLGKVSKVTEEIGWS
+814 NLEKVSKNYRKTFFDQYPELKGNVVVHHAVEQQVLKKYPNLFTEAEIHDIENL
-829 MPRGGG
+829 RGIPKEINNEVHLSSIRKDWNEFYKSHPNPTKKE
-835 VIDGRKYSEHA
+835 VIDY
-846 LERMAPDTVQVRAE
+846 MIE
-860 LTKRARERAERK
+860 LDKRY
-872 GYTFGSDKYME
+872 GDKF
-883 ELKKVD
+883 
-889 PRGMTPNVVEDIIKT
+889 TPPVNK
-904 GTRKPG
+904 
-910 DNPGTW
+910 
-916 KYVRDEGYVVI
+916 
-927 NDKGDVI
+927 
-934 TVVPAKKKE
+934 

>member
-164 EYVKILAGNKIT
+164 EYVKTLAGNKIT

-201 TIMATSGIKNNKS
+201 TIMATSGINNNES

-252 LVSGW
+252 LALGW
-257 NTVAGK
+257 NTVDGK

-328 YTSRT
+328 YKSRT

-360 KVNYKGQTYV
+360 KVNYNGQTYV
-370 VQKIFA
+370 VQKLFA
-376 VVFDQSLSNKIDAI
+376 VVFDQSLSNKIDTI
-390 RQDIDDLKTSAELI
+390 RHDIDDLKTSAELV
-404 KKYSERFKKAKE
+404 KKYSERYKKAKE
-416 TKNDDAVIVESSE
+416 TKNYDAALVESSE
-429 LAQSVSQFLTTLKKS
+429 FAQSVSQLLTTLKKS
-444 ELQNTVDKIYEKEAD
+444 ELKNTVDKIYEKEAD

-473 EMMNEDFGKIHK
+473 EMMNQDFGKIHK
-485 LMLLKDSIMVLDKAN
+485 LMLLKDSVMIIDKAN

-515 LVQQDKVSLQNY
+515 LVQQDKANLQNY
-527 VNSMVGYKGS
+527 VNGLTDYKNSMTA
-537 MNSYKKQLI
+537 YKKQML
-546 EWSVDTTEA
+546 EWFVDTADAGTDA
-555 LVYGYSMWLDEAYL
+555 MIMFMDMTTAYSLS
-569 YFFTI
+569 I
-574 NDQIITPAEK
+574 NKVFIEPAEK

-604 GQQVTAMHEGFKS
+604 GQQLTAMQEGFKN

-631 VNQSFLKF
+631 VNQSFHKF

-667 VAEAQQAFPTIHTDI
+667 VAEAQQAFPTLHTDI

-687 AANNMMDSANKISGY
+687 AANNIMDSTNKIASY
-702 KIDTSNV
+702 KIDVPAASQNIGNIDLSNALRDLGGDPSRVYDRKNDGDLSFVLGITPIIGTGKEIGQLIKGEDLVTGQKYGPEDYAWGTLAV
-709 VKNVGNMDG
+709 VSGG
-718 LTTRLKD
+718 TTRVVGKV
-725 FGVPPEKMKEYLE
+725 FGKVADLEKKGKALEAAAKNTKHEVKILGRGSTGRTTANTLE
-738 EQKRTNELGSMALD
+738 EQLAMKEVRSN
-752 FIPVVGQIK
+752 P
-761 QGLQIYNGREFF
+761 QGKEI
-773 TDRKY
+773 
-778 EPNDYVWG
+778 
-786 TVSTVVGGTPKVIGR
+786 R
-801 VFGKYGELEQKAK
+801 VPM
-814 DLGKVSKVTEEIGWS
+814 T
-829 MPRGGG
+829 
-835 VIDGRKYSEHA
+835 
-846 LERMAPDTVQVRAE
+846 
-860 LTKRARERAERK
+860 
-872 GYTFGSDKYME
+872 
-883 ELKKVD
+883 D
-889 PRGMTPNVVEDIIKT
+889 PRWPKEDGWVKMAHNVNGVEIHYVKNTKT
-904 GTRKPG
+904 GEFDDFKF
-910 DNPGTW
+910 
-916 KYVRDEGYVVI
+916 K
-927 NDKGDVI
+927 DK
-934 TVVPAKKKE
+934 K

>member
-20 TVGTAYAEQNNQ
+20 TVGTAYAEQNVQ
-32 GNSSSFIDV
+32 VNSSSFIDV

-164 EYVKILAGNKIT
+164 EYVKTLAGNKIT

-201 TIMATSGIKNNKS
+201 TIMATSGIKNNES

-252 LVSGW
+252 LVLGW
-257 NTVAGK
+257 NTVDGK

-328 YTSRT
+328 YKSRT

-360 KVNYKGQTYV
+360 KVNYNGQTYV
-370 VQKIFA
+370 VQKLFA
-376 VVFDQSLSNKIDAI
+376 VVFDQSLSNKIDTI
-390 RQDIDDLKTSAELI
+390 RHDIDDLKTSAELV
-404 KKYSERFKKAKE
+404 KKYSERYKKAKE
-416 TKNDDAVIVESSE
+416 TKNYDAALVESSE
-429 LAQSVSQFLTTLKKS
+429 FAQSVSQLLTTLKKS
-444 ELQNTVDKIYEKEAD
+444 ELKNTVDKIYEKEAD

-473 EMMNEDFGKIHK
+473 EMMNQDFGKIHK
-485 LMLLKDSIMVLDKAN
+485 LMLLKDSVMIIDKAN
-500 QDSGNIIQ
+500 KDSGNIIQ

-515 LVQQDKVSLQNY
+515 LVQQDKANLQNY
-527 VNSMVGYKGS
+527 VNGLTDYKNSMTA
-537 MNSYKKQLI
+537 YKKQMLD
-546 EWSVDTTEA
+546 WFVDTVDAGTDA
-555 LVYGYSMWLDEAYL
+555 MIMFMDITTAYSLS
-569 YFFTI
+569 I
-574 NDQIITPAEK
+574 NKVFIEPAEK

-604 GQQVTAMHEGFKS
+604 GQQLTAMQEGFKN

-631 VNQSFLKF
+631 VNQSFHKF

-667 VAEAQQAFPTIHTDI
+667 VAEAQQAFPTLHTDI

-687 AANNMMDSANKISGY
+687 AANNIMDSTNKIASY
-702 KIDTSNV
+702 KIDVPAASQNIGNIDLSNALR
-709 VKNVGNMDG
+709 D
-718 LTTRLKD
+718 
-725 FGVPPEKMKEYLE
+725 
-738 EQKRTNELGSMALD
+738 LGGDPSR
-752 FIPVVGQIK
+752 V
-761 QGLQIYNGREFF
+761 Y
-773 TDRKY
+773 DRKNDGDLSFVLGITPIIGTGKEIGQLIKGEDLVTGQKY
-778 EPNDYVWG
+778 GPEDYVWG
-786 TVSTVVGGTPKVIGR
+786 TLAVVSGGTTRVVGK
-801 VFGKYGELEQKAK
+801 VFGKAADLEKK
-814 DLGKVSKVTEEIGWS
+814 GK
-829 MPRGGG
+829 
-835 VIDGRKYSEHA
+835 A
-846 LERMAPDTVQVRAE
+846 LEAAAKNTKFTKYPTGFDEVAQYIKQNKKLPDNFITKDQAEALGWVNRDGNLHRVAPGKSIGGDIFE
-860 LTKRARERAERK
+860 NRK
-872 GYTFGSDKYME
+872 KQLPDVPGRTWYEADINYISGYRGNDRIVYSSDGLIYKTSDHYKTFTE
-883 ELKKVD
+883 
-889 PRGMTPNVVEDIIKT
+889 IK
-904 GTRKPG
+904 
-910 DNPGTW
+910 
-916 KYVRDEGYVVI
+916 
-927 NDKGDVI
+927 
-934 TVVPAKKKE
+934 

>member
-20 TVGTAYAEQNNQ
+20 TVGTAYAEQNGQ
-32 GNSSSFIDV
+32 VNSSSFIDV

-164 EYVKILAGNKIT
+164 EYVKTLAGNKIT

-201 TIMATSGIKNNKS
+201 TIMATSGIKNNES

-233 HTGLLRSGDDT
+233 HTGLLRPGDDT

-252 LVSGW
+252 LVLGW
-257 NTVAGK
+257 NTVDGK

-328 YTSRT
+328 YKSRT

-360 KVNYKGQTYV
+360 KVNYNGQTYV
-370 VQKIFA
+370 VQKLFA
-376 VVFDQSLSNKIDAI
+376 VVFDQSLSNKIDTI
-390 RQDIDDLKTSAELI
+390 RHDIDDLKTSAELV
-404 KKYSERFKKAKE
+404 KKYSERYKKAKE
-416 TKNDDAVIVESSE
+416 TKNYDAALVESSE
-429 LAQSVSQFLTTLKKS
+429 FAQSVSQLLTTLKKS
-444 ELQNTVDKIYEKEAD
+444 ELKNTVDKIYEKEAD

-473 EMMNEDFGKIHK
+473 EMMNQDFGKIHK
-485 LMLLKDSIMVLDKAN
+485 LMLLKDSVMIIDKAN
-500 QDSGNIIQ
+500 KDSGNIIQ

-515 LVQQDKVSLQNY
+515 LVQQDKANLQNY
-527 VNSMVGYKGS
+527 VNGLTDYKNSMTA
-537 MNSYKKQLI
+537 YKKQMLD
-546 EWSVDTTEA
+546 WFVDTVDAGTDA
-555 LVYGYSMWLDEAYL
+555 MIMFMDITTAYSLS
-569 YFFTI
+569 I
-574 NDQIITPAEK
+574 NKVFIEPAEK

-604 GQQVTAMHEGFKS
+604 GQQLTAMQEGFKN

-631 VNQSFLKF
+631 VNQSFHKF

-667 VAEAQQAFPTIHTDI
+667 VAEAQQAFPTLHTDI

-687 AANNMMDSANKISGY
+687 AANNIMDSTNKIASY
-702 KIDTSNV
+702 KIDVPAASQNIGNIDLSNALR
-709 VKNVGNMDG
+709 D
-718 LTTRLKD
+718 
-725 FGVPPEKMKEYLE
+725 
-738 EQKRTNELGSMALD
+738 LGGDPSR
-752 FIPVVGQIK
+752 V
-761 QGLQIYNGREFF
+761 Y
-773 TDRKY
+773 DRKNDGDLSFVLGITPIIGTGKEIGQLIKGEDLVTGQKY
-778 EPNDYVWG
+778 GPEDYVWG
-786 TVSTVVGGTPKVIGR
+786 TLAVVSGGTTRVVGK
-801 VFGKYGELEQKAK
+801 VFGKAADLEKK
-814 DLGKVSKVTEEIGWS
+814 GK
-829 MPRGGG
+829 
-835 VIDGRKYSEHA
+835 A
-846 LERMAPDTVQVRAE
+846 LEAAAKNTKFTKYPTGFDEVAQYIKQNKKLPDNFITKDQAEALGWVNRDGNLHRVAPGKSIGGDIFE
-860 LTKRARERAERK
+860 NRK
-872 GYTFGSDKYME
+872 KQLPDVPGRTWYEADINYISGYRGNDRIVYSSDGLIYKTSDHYKTFTE
-883 ELKKVD
+883 
-889 PRGMTPNVVEDIIKT
+889 IK
-904 GTRKPG
+904 
-910 DNPGTW
+910 
-916 KYVRDEGYVVI
+916 
-927 NDKGDVI
+927 
-934 TVVPAKKKE
+934 

>member
-1 MNTIKKLFLS
+1 MNKIKQLFLS
-11 SVICILLFS
+11 SIVCVLLFS

-32 GNSSSFIDV
+32 GNSLSFIDV

-65 GYFGATDPII
+65 GYFGATDPIT

-95 PFVDIGDSNFKKEIL
+95 PFVDIGNSGFKKEIL

-119 VNVEKQFNPKNNMTR
+119 VNTEKKFNPKNNMTR
-134 AEMAAVLVR
+134 AEMATVLVKA
-143 TFDLKP
+143 FNLKP
-149 QGNFD
+149 QGNFE
-154 FTDMKGHWAN
+154 FLDMKGHWAN

-176 NGTGDGNFNPNGLV
+176 SGTGDGNFNPNGIV
-190 TREQFSVFLYR
+190 TREQFSMFLYR
-201 TIMATSGIKNNKS
+201 TIMATSGIKNNDA

-233 HTGLLRSGDDT
+233 HTGLLRYGDNR

-252 LVSGW
+252 LASGW
-257 NTVAGK
+257 NTVNGK
-263 DYYFDTVSGAA
+263 DYYFDKVSGAA

-320 IQSLDQNI
+320 IKSLDQNI
-328 YTSRT
+328 YKSRT
-333 VVRGFD
+333 VARGFD
-339 PIKVRKDEILEVVG
+339 PIKVRDDEILEVVG

-360 KVNYKGQTYV
+360 KVNYNGQTYV
-370 VQKIFA
+370 VQKLFA
-376 VVFDQSLSNKIDAI
+376 VVFDQSLSNKIDTI
-390 RQDIDDLKTSAELI
+390 RQDIDDLKTSMELV
-404 KKYSERFKKAKE
+404 KKYSERYKKAKE
-416 TKNDDAVIVESSE
+416 TKNYDAALVESSE
-429 LAQSVSQFLTTLKKS
+429 FAQSVSQLLTTLKKS
-444 ELQNTVDKIYEKEAD
+444 ELKNTVDKIYEKEAD

-485 LMLLKDSIMVLDKAN
+485 LMLLKDSVMIIDKAN
-500 QDSGNIIQ
+500 QGSGNIIQ

-515 LVQQDKVSLQNY
+515 LVQQDKAKVVNDLTNY
-527 VNSMVGYKGS
+527 KNSMTA
-537 MNSYKKQLI
+537 YKKQML
-546 EWSVDTTEA
+546 EWFVDTAEA
-555 LVYGYSMWLDEAYL
+555 GTDAMIMFIDMTTAYSLS
-569 YFFTI
+569 I
-574 NDQIITPAEK
+574 NKVFIEPAEK
-584 WVGTL
+584 WVDTL

-604 GQQVTAMHEGFKS
+604 GQQLTAMQEGFKS

-624 MASDLRV
+624 MADDLRV
-631 VNQSFLKF
+631 VNKSFIKF

-667 VAEAQQAFPTIHTDI
+667 VAEAQQAFPTLHTDI
-682 MSGLD
+682 LSGLD
-687 AANNMMDSANKISGY
+687 AANNIMDSANKISGY
-702 KIDTSNV
+702 KIDTSNA

-718 LTTRLKD
+718 LTNRLKD

-738 EQKRTNELGSMALD
+738 EQKRTNELGSMSLD
-752 FIPVVGQIK
+752 FMPVIGQIK
-761 QGLQIYNGREFF
+761 QGLQLYNGREFF
-773 TDRKY
+773 TDREY
-778 EPNDYVWG
+778 GPDDYVWG
-786 TVSTVVGGTPKVIGR
+786 TVSTLVGGSPKVVGR

-814 DLGKVSKVTEEIGWS
+814 DLGKVSNVTEEIGWS

>member
-164 EYVKILAGNKIT
+164 EYVKTLAGNKIT

-201 TIMATSGIKNNKS
+201 TIMATSGIKNNES

-252 LVSGW
+252 LASGW
-257 NTVAGK
+257 NTVDGK

-291 GVIQKGDVTYKG
+291 GVIQKGDVIYKG

-328 YTSRT
+328 YKSRT

-360 KVNYKGQTYV
+360 KVNYNGQTYV
-370 VQKIFA
+370 VQKLFA

-390 RQDIDDLKTSAELI
+390 RHDIDDLKTSAELV
-404 KKYSERFKKAKE
+404 KKYSERYKKAKE
-416 TKNDDAVIVESSE
+416 TKNYDAALVESSE
-429 LAQSVSQFLTTLKKS
+429 FAQSVSQLLTTLKKS
-444 ELQNTVDKIYEKEAD
+444 ELKNTVDKIYEKEAD

-473 EMMNEDFGKIHK
+473 EMMNQDFGKIHK

-508 QIQEGKY
+508 QIQNGKN
-515 LVQQDKVSLQNY
+515 LAQQDKIKLQNY
-527 VNSMVGYKGS
+527 ANDMTA
-537 MNSYKKQLI
+537 YKKQLV
-546 EWSVDTTEA
+546 EWYADTLTA
-555 LVYGYSMWLDEAYL
+555 VTDLTVSLIDQTSLYWL
-569 YFFTI
+569 TI
-574 NDQIITPAEK
+574 NDTFVEPAEK

-589 PKGEIEKFADGVRDY
+589 PKDEISKFADGVRDY

-631 VNQSFLKF
+631 VNQSFHKF

-667 VAEAQQAFPTIHTDI
+667 VAEAQQAFPTLHTDI

-687 AANNMMDSANKISGY
+687 AANNIMDSTNKIASY
-702 KIDTSNV
+702 KIDVPAASQNIGNIDLSNALRDLGGDPSRVYDRKNDGDLSFVLGITPIIGTGKEIGQLIKGEDLVTGQKYGPEDYAWGTLAV
-709 VKNVGNMDG
+709 VSGG
-718 LTTRLKD
+718 TTRVVGKA
-725 FGVPPEKMKEYLE
+725 FGKVADLEKKGKALEAAAKNTKHEVKILGRGSTGRTTANTLE
-738 EQKRTNELGSMALD
+738 EQLAMKEVRSN
-752 FIPVVGQIK
+752 P
-761 QGLQIYNGREFF
+761 QGKEI
-773 TDRKY
+773 
-778 EPNDYVWG
+778 
-786 TVSTVVGGTPKVIGR
+786 R
-801 VFGKYGELEQKAK
+801 VPM
-814 DLGKVSKVTEEIGWS
+814 T
-829 MPRGGG
+829 
-835 VIDGRKYSEHA
+835 
-846 LERMAPDTVQVRAE
+846 
-860 LTKRARERAERK
+860 
-872 GYTFGSDKYME
+872 
-883 ELKKVD
+883 D
-889 PRGMTPNVVEDIIKT
+889 PRWPKEDGWVKMAHNVNGVEIHYVKNTKT
-904 GTRKPG
+904 GEFDDFKF
-910 DNPGTW
+910 
-916 KYVRDEGYVVI
+916 K
-927 NDKGDVI
+927 DK
-934 TVVPAKKKE
+934 K

>member
-20 TVGTAYAEQNNQ
+20 TVGTAYAEQNVQ
-32 GNSSSFIDV
+32 VNSSSFIDV

-164 EYVKILAGNKIT
+164 EYVKTLAGNKIT

-201 TIMATSGIKNNKS
+201 TIMATSGIKNNES

-252 LVSGW
+252 LVLGW
-257 NTVAGK
+257 NTVDGK

-291 GVIQKGDVTYKG
+291 GVIQKGDVIYKG

-328 YTSRT
+328 YKSRT

-360 KVNYKGQTYV
+360 KVNYNGQTYV
-370 VQKIFA
+370 VQKLFA
-376 VVFDQSLSNKIDAI
+376 VVFDQSLSNKIDTI
-390 RQDIDDLKTSAELI
+390 RHDIDDLKTSAELV
-404 KKYSERFKKAKE
+404 KKYSERYKKAKE
-416 TKNDDAVIVESSE
+416 TKNYDAALVESSE
-429 LAQSVSQFLTTLKKS
+429 FAQSVSQLLTTLKKS
-444 ELQNTVDKIYEKEAD
+444 ELKNTVDKIYEKEAD

-473 EMMNEDFGKIHK
+473 EMMNQDFGKIHK
-485 LMLLKDSIMVLDKAN
+485 LMLLKDSVMIIDKAN
-500 QDSGNIIQ
+500 KDSGNIIQ

-515 LVQQDKVSLQNY
+515 LVQQDKANLQNY
-527 VNSMVGYKGS
+527 VNGLTDYKNSMTA
-537 MNSYKKQLI
+537 YKKQMLD
-546 EWSVDTTEA
+546 WFVDTVDAGTDA
-555 LVYGYSMWLDEAYL
+555 MIMFMDITTAYSLS
-569 YFFTI
+569 I
-574 NDQIITPAEK
+574 NKVFIEPAEK

-604 GQQVTAMHEGFKS
+604 GQQLTAMQEGFKN

-631 VNQSFLKF
+631 VNQSFHKF

-667 VAEAQQAFPTIHTDI
+667 VAEAQQAFPTLHTDI

-687 AANNMMDSANKISGY
+687 AANNIMDSTNKIASY
-702 KIDTSNV
+702 KIDVPAASQNIGNIDLSNALR
-709 VKNVGNMDG
+709 D
-718 LTTRLKD
+718 
-725 FGVPPEKMKEYLE
+725 
-738 EQKRTNELGSMALD
+738 LGGDPSR
-752 FIPVVGQIK
+752 V
-761 QGLQIYNGREFF
+761 Y
-773 TDRKY
+773 DRKNDGDLSFVLGITPIIGTGKEIGQLIKGEDLVTGQKY
-778 EPNDYVWG
+778 GPEDYVWG
-786 TVSTVVGGTPKVIGR
+786 TLAVVSGGTTRVVGK
-801 VFGKYGELEQKAK
+801 VFGKAADLEKK
-814 DLGKVSKVTEEIGWS
+814 GK
-829 MPRGGG
+829 
-835 VIDGRKYSEHA
+835 A
-846 LERMAPDTVQVRAE
+846 LEAAAKNTKFTKYPTGFDEVAQYIKQNKKLPDNFITKDQAEALGWVNRDGNLHRVAPGKSIGGDIFE
-860 LTKRARERAERK
+860 NRK
-872 GYTFGSDKYME
+872 KQLPDVPGRTWYEADINYISGYRGNDRIVYSSDGLIYKTSDHYKTFTE
-883 ELKKVD
+883 
-889 PRGMTPNVVEDIIKT
+889 IK
-904 GTRKPG
+904 
-910 DNPGTW
+910 
-916 KYVRDEGYVVI
+916 
-927 NDKGDVI
+927 
-934 TVVPAKKKE
+934 

>member
-11 SVICILLFS
+11 SVICILLIS
-20 TVGTAYAEQNNQ
+20 TVGTAYAEQNGQ
-32 GNSSSFIDV
+32 ANSSSFIDV

-110 ALTARGIFS
+110 ALTARGIFT

-134 AEMAAVLVR
+134 AEMATVLVR
-143 TFDLKP
+143 TFNLKP
-149 QGNFD
+149 QGNFE

-176 NGTGDGNFNPNGLV
+176 NGTGDGNFNPNGIV

-201 TIMATSGIKNNKS
+201 TIMATSGIKNNES

-233 HTGLLRSGDDT
+233 HTGLLRLGDDT

-252 LVSGW
+252 LASGW
-257 NTVAGK
+257 NTVDGK

-303 KQFQFDRTGK
+303 KQFQFDRAGK

-328 YTSRT
+328 YKSRT

-339 PIKVRKDEILEVVG
+339 PIKVRNDEILEVVG

-360 KVNYKGQTYV
+360 KVNYNGQTYV
-370 VQKIFA
+370 VQKLFA
-376 VVFDQSLSNKIDAI
+376 VVFDQSLSNKIDTI
-390 RQDIDDLKTSAELI
+390 RQDIVDLKTSAELV

-429 LAQSVSQFLTTLKKS
+429 IAQSISELLTTLKQSDLK
-444 ELQNTVDKIYEKEAD
+444 NTVDKIYEKEAD

-508 QIQEGKY
+508 QIQNGKN
-515 LVQQDKVSLQNY
+515 LAQQDKIKLQNY
-527 VNSMVGYKGS
+527 ANDMKA
-537 MNSYKKQLI
+537 YKKQLV
-546 EWSVDTTEA
+546 EWYADTLIAVTDLTIA
-555 LVYGYSMWLDEAYL
+555 LIDQTSLYWL
-569 YFFTI
+569 TI
-574 NDQIITPAEK
+574 NDTFVEPAEK
-584 WVGTL
+584 WIGTL
-589 PKGEIEKFADGVRDY
+589 PKDEISKFADGVRDY

-687 AANNMMDSANKISGY
+687 AANNMMDSANKIASY
-702 KIDTSNV
+702 KIDVPAAS
-709 VKNVGNMDG
+709 KNIGNMDG
-718 LTTRLKD
+718 LRNTLRD

-738 EQKRTNELGSMALD
+738 EEKRSAQQTSFMLDITPGFGEL
-752 FIPVVGQIK
+752 K
-761 QGLQIYNGREFF
+761 QGIQLFTGEDMFTHEKYGPSEFV
-773 TDRKY
+773 T
-778 EPNDYVWG
+778 G
-786 TVSTVVGGTPKVIGR
+786 TLAAVTGGTTKIIGR
-801 VFGKYGELEQKAK
+801 TFGQLGDLEKNAQK
-814 DLGKVSKVTEEIGWS
+814 LGNVTKNVSKGSFDVAAFDKKIAKMNINEKAAEIKIASKGIAKQNGWEKNNKLS
-829 MPRGGG
+829 KLNKRDVYVDSKTKNLYAVDTQHGRFEVLNKKGKHQGEVDFNLNSTKPADKSGGHDLIMG
-835 VIDGRKYSEHA
+835 
-846 LERMAPDTVQVRAE
+846 
-860 LTKRARERAERK
+860 
-872 GYTFGSDKYME
+872 
-883 ELKKVD
+883 
-889 PRGMTPNVVEDIIKT
+889 
-904 GTRKPG
+904 
-910 DNPGTW
+910 
-916 KYVRDEGYVVI
+916 
-927 NDKGDVI
+927 
-934 TVVPAKKKE
+934 

>member
-201 TIMATSGIKNNKS
+201 TIMATSGIKNNES

-252 LVSGW
+252 LASGW
-257 NTVAGK
+257 NTVDGK

-274 QKGWFSQTTHWY
+274 KKGWFSQTTHWY

-328 YTSRT
+328 YKSRT

-360 KVNYKGQTYV
+360 KVNYNGQTYV
-370 VQKIFA
+370 VQKLFA
-376 VVFDQSLSNKIDAI
+376 VVFDQSLSNKIDTI
-390 RQDIDDLKTSAELI
+390 RQDIDDLKKSTELV
-404 KKYSERFKKAKE
+404 KKYSERYKKAKE
-416 TKNDDAVIVESSE
+416 TKNDDAALVESSE
-429 LAQSVSQFLTTLKKS
+429 LAQSVSQLLTTLKKS
-444 ELQNTVDKIYEKEAD
+444 ELKNTVDKIYEKEAD

-485 LMLLKDSIMVLDKAN
+485 LMLLKDSVMIIDKAN

-515 LVQQDKVSLQNY
+515 LVQKDKANLQNY
-527 VNSMVGYKGS
+527 VNGLTDYKNSMTA
-537 MNSYKKQLI
+537 YKKQMLD
-546 EWSVDTTEA
+546 WFVDTVDAGTDA
-555 LVYGYSMWLDEAYL
+555 MIMFMDMTTAYSLS
-569 YFFTI
+569 I
-574 NDQIITPAEK
+574 NKVFIEPAEK

-604 GQQVTAMHEGFKS
+604 GQQLTAMQEGFKN

-631 VNQSFLKF
+631 VNQSFHKF

-667 VAEAQQAFPTIHTDI
+667 VAEAQQAFPTLHTDI

-687 AANNMMDSANKISGY
+687 AANNMMDSANKIASY
-702 KIDTSNV
+702 KIDVPAASQNIGNIDLSNALRDLGADPSRVYDRKNDGDLSFILGITPIIGTGKEIGQLIKGEDLVTGQKYGPEDYAWGTLAV
-709 VKNVGNMDG
+709 VSGG
-718 LTTRLKD
+718 TTR
-725 FGVPPEKMKEYLE
+725 
-738 EQKRTNELGSMALD
+738 
-752 FIPVVGQIK
+752 VVGK
-761 QGLQIYNGREFF
+761 
-773 TDRKY
+773 
-778 EPNDYVWG
+778 
-786 TVSTVVGGTPKVIGR
+786 
-801 VFGKYGELEQKAK
+801 VFGKVADLENKAK
-814 DLGKVSKVTEEIGWS
+814 NLEKVSKNYRKTFFDQYPELKGNVVVHHAVEQQVLKKYPNLFTEAEIHDIENL
-829 MPRGGG
+829 RGIPKEINNEIHLSSIRKDWNEFYKSHPNPTKKE
-835 VIDGRKYSEHA
+835 VIDY
-846 LERMAPDTVQVRAE
+846 MIE
-860 LTKRARERAERK
+860 LDKRY
-872 GYTFGSDKYME
+872 GDKF
-883 ELKKVD
+883 
-889 PRGMTPNVVEDIIKT
+889 TPPVNK
-904 GTRKPG
+904 
-910 DNPGTW
+910 
-916 KYVRDEGYVVI
+916 
-927 NDKGDVI
+927 
-934 TVVPAKKKE
+934 

>member
-1 MNTIKKLFLS
+1 
-11 SVICILLFS
+11 SVICILLIS
-20 TVGTAYAEQNNQ
+20 TVGTAYAEQNGQ
-32 GNSSSFIDV
+32 ANSSSFIDV

-84 RYLKPQDSTNN
+84 RYLKPQDSANN

-110 ALTARGIFS
+110 ALTARGIFT

-134 AEMAAVLVR
+134 AEMATVLVR
-143 TFDLKP
+143 TFNLKP
-149 QGNFD
+149 QGNFE

-176 NGTGDGNFNPNGLV
+176 NGTGDGNFNPNGIV
-190 TREQFSVFLYR
+190 TREQFSMFLYR
-201 TIMATSGIKNNKS
+201 TIMATSGIKNNES

-252 LVSGW
+252 LASGW
-257 NTVAGK
+257 NTVDGK

-303 KQFQFDRTGK
+303 KQFQFDRAGK

-328 YTSRT
+328 YRSRT

-339 PIKVRKDEILEVVG
+339 PIKVRNDEILEVVG

-360 KVNYKGQTYV
+360 KVNYNGQTYV
-370 VQKIFA
+370 VQKLFA
-376 VVFDQSLSNKIDAI
+376 VVFDQSLSNKIDTI
-390 RQDIDDLKTSAELI
+390 RQDIVDLKTSAELV

-429 LAQSVSQFLTTLKKS
+429 IAQSISELLTTLKQSDLK
-444 ELQNTVDKIYEKEAD
+444 NTVDKIYEKEAD

-508 QIQEGKY
+508 QIQNGKN
-515 LVQQDKVSLQNY
+515 LAQQDKIKLQNY
-527 VNSMVGYKGS
+527 ANDMTA
-537 MNSYKKQLI
+537 YKKQMV
-546 EWSVDTTEA
+546 EWYADALTAVTELTIVLVDQLTF
-555 LVYGYSMWLDEAYL
+555 YWL
-569 YFFTI
+569 TI
-574 NDQIITPAEK
+574 NDTFVEPAEK

-589 PKGEIEKFADGVRDY
+589 PKGEISKFADGVRDY

-659 LINSVSTH
+659 LINSVTTH

-687 AANNMMDSANKISGY
+687 AANNMMDSANKIASY
-702 KIDTSNV
+702 KIDVPAAS
-709 VKNVGNMDG
+709 KNLGNMDG
-718 LTTRLKD
+718 LRNTLRD

-738 EQKRTNELGSMALD
+738 EEKRSAQQTSFMLDITPGFGEL
-752 FIPVVGQIK
+752 K
-761 QGLQIYNGREFF
+761 QGIQLFTGEDMFTHEKYGPSEFV
-773 TDRKY
+773 T
-778 EPNDYVWG
+778 G
-786 TVSTVVGGTPKVIGR
+786 TLAAVTGGTTKIIGR
-801 VFGKYGELEQKAK
+801 TFSTLGDLEKNAQK
-814 DLGKVSKVTEEIGWS
+814 LGNVTKNVSKGSFDVAAFDKKIAKMNINEKAAEIKIAS
-829 MPRGGG
+829 
-835 VIDGRKYSEHA
+835 K
-846 LERMAPDTVQVRAE
+846 
-860 LTKRARERAERK
+860 
-872 GYTFGSDKYME
+872 
-883 ELKKVD
+883 
-889 PRGMTPNVVEDIIKT
+889 
-904 GTRKPG
+904 
-910 DNPGTW
+910 
-916 KYVRDEGYVVI
+916 
-927 NDKGDVI
+927 
-934 TVVPAKKKE
+934 

>member
-11 SVICILLFS
+11 SVVFILLFS
-20 TVGTAYAEQNNQ
+20 TVGTAYAEQNGQ
-32 GNSSSFIDV
+32 ANSSSFIDV
-41 PKTHWAYKEMM
+41 PKTHWAYQEMM

-65 GYFGATDPII
+65 GYFGATDPIT

-95 PFVDIGDSNFKKEIL
+95 PFVDIGDSNFKREIL

-134 AEMAAVLVR
+134 AEMATVLVR
-143 TFDLKP
+143 TFDLKL
-149 QGNFD
+149 QGNFE

-176 NGTGDGNFNPNGLV
+176 NGTGDGNFNPNGIV
-190 TREQFSVFLYR
+190 TREQFSMFLYR
-201 TIMATSGIKNNKS
+201 TIMATSGIKNNDA

-252 LVSGW
+252 LASGW
-257 NTVAGK
+257 NTVDGK
-263 DYYFDTVSGAA
+263 DYYFDKVSGAA

-328 YTSRT
+328 YKSRT

-339 PIKVRKDEILEVVG
+339 PIKVRNDEILEVVG

-360 KVNYKGQTYV
+360 KVNYNGQTYV
-370 VQKIFA
+370 VQKLFA
-376 VVFDQSLSNKIDAI
+376 VVFDQSLSNKIDTI
-390 RQDIDDLKTSAELI
+390 RQDIDDLKTSTELV
-404 KKYSERFKKAKE
+404 KKYSERYKKAKE
-416 TKNDDAVIVESSE
+416 TKNDDVAIVESSE
-429 LAQSVSQFLTTLKKS
+429 LAQSISELLTTLKQSDLK
-444 ELQNTVDKIYEKEAD
+444 NTVDKIYEKEAD
-459 PAVREKYNSTIATL
+459 PAVKEKYNSTIATL

-485 LMLLKDSIMVLDKAN
+485 LMLLKDSIMVIDKVN

-508 QIQEGKY
+508 QIQNGKD
-515 LVQQDKVSLQNY
+515 LAQQDKIKLQNY
-527 VNSMVGYKGS
+527 ANDMTA
-537 MNSYKKQLI
+537 YKKQMVEWYADALTAVTELTIALI
-546 EWSVDTTEA
+546 DQTNF
-555 LVYGYSMWLDEAYL
+555 YWL
-569 YFFTI
+569 TI
-574 NDQIITPAEK
+574 NDTFVEPAEK

-589 PKGEIEKFADGVRDY
+589 PKGEISKFADGVRDY

-654 VMADG
+654 VMADE

-667 VAEAQQAFPTIHTDI
+667 VAEAQQTFPTLHTDI

-687 AANNMMDSANKISGY
+687 AANNIMDSANKIASY
-702 KIDTSNV
+702 KIDVPAAS
-709 VKNVGNMDG
+709 KNIGNI
-718 LTTRLKD
+718 
-725 FGVPPEKMKEYLE
+725 
-738 EQKRTNELGSMALD
+738 ELNNALLD
-752 FIPVVGQIK
+752 LGADPSRV
-761 QGLQIYNGREFF
+761 Y
-773 TDRKY
+773 DRKNDGDLSFILGLSPMIGTAKEIGQLIKGEDLVTGQKY
-778 EPNDYVWG
+778 GPDDYVWG
-786 TVSTVVGGTPKVIGR
+786 TLAVVSGGTTRVVGK
-801 VFGKYGELEQKAK
+801 VFGKVADLEKKAK
-814 DLGKVSKVTEEIGWS
+814 NLGNVTKNVSEGSFDVAAFDKKIAKMNINEKAAEIKIASKGIANQNGWEKSNKLSKLNKRDVYVDSKTKNLYALDTQHGRFEVLNKNGKHQGEVDFNLNSTKPADKSGGHDL
-829 MPRGGG
+829 
-835 VIDGRKYSEHA
+835 
-846 LERMAPDTVQVRAE
+846 RM
-860 LTKRARERAERK
+860 
-872 GYTFGSDKYME
+872 G
-883 ELKKVD
+883 
-889 PRGMTPNVVEDIIKT
+889 
-904 GTRKPG
+904 
-910 DNPGTW
+910 
-916 KYVRDEGYVVI
+916 
-927 NDKGDVI
+927 
-934 TVVPAKKKE
+934 

>member
-11 SVICILLFS
+11 SVICILLIS
-20 TVGTAYAEQNNQ
+20 TVGTAYAEQNGQ
-32 GNSSSFIDV
+32 ANSSSFIDV

-84 RYLKPQDSTNN
+84 RYLKPQDSANN

-110 ALTARGIFS
+110 ALTARGIFT

-134 AEMAAVLVR
+134 AEMATVLVR
-143 TFDLKP
+143 TFNLKP
-149 QGNFD
+149 QGNFE

-176 NGTGDGNFNPNGLV
+176 NGTGDGNFNPNGIV

-201 TIMATSGIKNNKS
+201 TIMATSGIKNNES

-252 LVSGW
+252 LASGW
-257 NTVAGK
+257 NTVDGK

-303 KQFQFDRTGK
+303 KQFQFDRAGK

-328 YTSRT
+328 YRSRT

-339 PIKVRKDEILEVVG
+339 PIKVRNDEILEVVG

-360 KVNYKGQTYV
+360 KVNYNGQTYV
-370 VQKIFA
+370 VQKLFA
-376 VVFDQSLSNKIDAI
+376 VVFDQSLSNKIDTI
-390 RQDIDDLKTSAELI
+390 RQDIVDLKTSAELV

-429 LAQSVSQFLTTLKKS
+429 IAQSISELLTTLKQSDLK
-444 ELQNTVDKIYEKEAD
+444 NTVDKIYEKEAD

-508 QIQEGKY
+508 QIQNGKN
-515 LVQQDKVSLQNY
+515 LAQQDKIKLQNY
-527 VNSMVGYKGS
+527 ANDMTA
-537 MNSYKKQLI
+537 YKKQMV
-546 EWSVDTTEA
+546 EWYADALTAVTE
-555 LVYGYSMWLDEAYL
+555 LTIVLLDQMNFYWL
-569 YFFTI
+569 TI
-574 NDQIITPAEK
+574 NDTFVEPAEK

-589 PKGEIEKFADGVRDY
+589 PKGEISKFSDGVRDY

-687 AANNMMDSANKISGY
+687 AANNMMDSANKIASY
-702 KIDTSNV
+702 KIDVPAAS
-709 VKNVGNMDG
+709 KNLGNMDG
-718 LTTRLKD
+718 LRNTLRD

-738 EQKRTNELGSMALD
+738 EEKRSAQQTSFMLDITPGFGEL
-752 FIPVVGQIK
+752 K
-761 QGLQIYNGREFF
+761 QGIQLFTGEDMFTHEKYGPSEFV
-773 TDRKY
+773 T
-778 EPNDYVWG
+778 G
-786 TVSTVVGGTPKVIGR
+786 TLAAVTGGTTKIIGR
-801 VFGKYGELEQKAK
+801 TFGQLGDLEKNAQK
-814 DLGKVSKVTEEIGWS
+814 LGNVTKNVSKGSFDVAAFDKKIAKMNINEKAAEIKIASKGIAKQNGWEKNNKLS
-829 MPRGGG
+829 KLNKRDVYVDSKTKNLYAVDTQHGRFEVLNKKGKHQGEVDFNLNSTKPADKSGGHDLIMG
-835 VIDGRKYSEHA
+835 
-846 LERMAPDTVQVRAE
+846 
-860 LTKRARERAERK
+860 
-872 GYTFGSDKYME
+872 
-883 ELKKVD
+883 
-889 PRGMTPNVVEDIIKT
+889 
-904 GTRKPG
+904 
-910 DNPGTW
+910 
-916 KYVRDEGYVVI
+916 
-927 NDKGDVI
+927 
-934 TVVPAKKKE
+934 

>member
-1 MNTIKKLFLS
+1 MDTIKKLFLS

-20 TVGTAYAEQNNQ
+20 TVGTAYAEQNGQ
-32 GNSSSFIDV
+32 ANSSSFIDV

-143 TFDLKP
+143 TFNLKP

-201 TIMATSGIKNNKS
+201 TIMATSGIKNNES
-214 VGWVVDG
+214 VGWVIDG

-252 LVSGW
+252 LASGW
-257 NTVAGK
+257 NTVDGK

-274 QKGWFSQTTHWY
+274 QKGWISQTTHWY

-328 YTSRT
+328 YKSRT

-360 KVNYKGQTYV
+360 KVNYNGQTYV
-370 VQKIFA
+370 VQKLFA
-376 VVFDQSLSNKIDAI
+376 VVFDQSLSNKIDRI
-390 RQDIDDLKTSAELI
+390 RQDIDDLKKSTELV
-404 KKYSERFKKAKE
+404 KKYSERYKKAKE
-416 TKNDDAVIVESSE
+416 TKNDDAALVESSE
-429 LAQSVSQFLTTLKKS
+429 LAQSVSQLLTTLKKS
-444 ELQNTVDKIYEKEAD
+444 ELKNTVDKIYEKEAD

-473 EMMNEDFGKIHK
+473 EMMNQDFGKIHK
-485 LMLLKDSIMVLDKAN
+485 LMLLKDSVMIIDKAN
-500 QDSGNIIQ
+500 QGSGNIIQ

-515 LVQQDKVSLQNY
+515 LVQQDKANVVNGLTDY
-527 VNSMVGYKGS
+527 KNSMTA
-537 MNSYKKQLI
+537 YKKQMLDWFVDAVDAGTDAMIMFMDMTTAYSLSINKVFI
-546 EWSVDTTEA
+546 E
-555 LVYGYSMWLDEAYL
+555 
-569 YFFTI
+569 
-574 NDQIITPAEK
+574 PAEK

-604 GQQVTAMHEGFKS
+604 GQQLTAMQEGFKN

-631 VNQSFLKF
+631 VNQSFHKF

-667 VAEAQQAFPTIHTDI
+667 VAEAQQAFPTLHTDI

-687 AANNMMDSANKISGY
+687 AANNIMDSTNKIASY
-702 KIDTSNV
+702 KIDVPAASQNIGNIDLSNALR
-709 VKNVGNMDG
+709 D
-718 LTTRLKD
+718 
-725 FGVPPEKMKEYLE
+725 
-738 EQKRTNELGSMALD
+738 LGGDPSR
-752 FIPVVGQIK
+752 V
-761 QGLQIYNGREFF
+761 Y
-773 TDRKY
+773 DRKNDGDLSFVLGITPIIGTGKEIGQLIKGEDLVTGQKY
-778 EPNDYVWG
+778 GPEDYVWG
-786 TVSTVVGGTPKVIGR
+786 TLAAVSGGTTRVVGK
-801 VFGKYGELEQKAK
+801 VFGKVADLEKK
-814 DLGKVSKVTEEIGWS
+814 GK
-829 MPRGGG
+829 
-835 VIDGRKYSEHA
+835 A
-846 LERMAPDTVQVRAE
+846 LEAAAKNTKFTKYPTGFDEVAQYIKQNKKLPDNFITKDQAEALGWVNRDGNLHRVAPGKSIGGDIFE
-860 LTKRARERAERK
+860 NRK
-872 GYTFGSDKYME
+872 KQLPDVPGRTWYEADINYISSYRGNDRIVYSSDGLIYKTSDHYKTFTE
-883 ELKKVD
+883 
-889 PRGMTPNVVEDIIKT
+889 IK
-904 GTRKPG
+904 
-910 DNPGTW
+910 
-916 KYVRDEGYVVI
+916 
-927 NDKGDVI
+927 
-934 TVVPAKKKE
+934 

>member
-20 TVGTAYAEQNNQ
+20 TVGTAYAEQNGQ
-32 GNSSSFIDV
+32 VNSSSFIDV

-65 GYFGATDPII
+65 GYFGATDSII

-164 EYVKILAGNKIT
+164 EYVKTLAGNKIT

-201 TIMATSGIKNNKS
+201 TIMATSGIKNNES

-252 LVSGW
+252 LVLGW
-257 NTVAGK
+257 NTVDGK

-328 YTSRT
+328 YKSRT

-360 KVNYKGQTYV
+360 KVNYNGQTYV
-370 VQKIFA
+370 VQKLFA
-376 VVFDQSLSNKIDAI
+376 VVFDQSLSNKIDTI
-390 RQDIDDLKTSAELI
+390 RHDIDDLKTSAELV
-404 KKYSERFKKAKE
+404 KKYSERYKKAKE
-416 TKNDDAVIVESSE
+416 TKNYDAALVESSE
-429 LAQSVSQFLTTLKKS
+429 FAQSVSQLLTTLKKS
-444 ELQNTVDKIYEKEAD
+444 ELKNTVDKIYEKEAD

-473 EMMNEDFGKIHK
+473 EMMNQDFGKIHK
-485 LMLLKDSIMVLDKAN
+485 LMLLKDSVMIIDKAN
-500 QDSGNIIQ
+500 KDSGNIIQ

-515 LVQQDKVSLQNY
+515 LVQQDKANLQNY
-527 VNSMVGYKGS
+527 VNGLTDYKNSMIA
-537 MNSYKKQLI
+537 YKKQMLD
-546 EWSVDTTEA
+546 WFVDTVDAGTDA
-555 LVYGYSMWLDEAYL
+555 MIMFMDITTAYSLS
-569 YFFTI
+569 I
-574 NDQIITPAEK
+574 NKVFIEPAEK

-604 GQQVTAMHEGFKS
+604 GQQLTAMQEGFKN

-631 VNQSFLKF
+631 VNQSFHKF

-667 VAEAQQAFPTIHTDI
+667 VAEAQQAFPTLHTDI

-687 AANNMMDSANKISGY
+687 AANNIMDSTNKIASY
-702 KIDTSNV
+702 KIDVPAASQNIGNIDLSNALR
-709 VKNVGNMDG
+709 D
-718 LTTRLKD
+718 
-725 FGVPPEKMKEYLE
+725 
-738 EQKRTNELGSMALD
+738 LGGDPSR
-752 FIPVVGQIK
+752 V
-761 QGLQIYNGREFF
+761 Y
-773 TDRKY
+773 DRKNDGDLSFVLGITPIIGTGKEIGQLIKGEDLVTGQKY
-778 EPNDYVWG
+778 GPEDYVWG
-786 TVSTVVGGTPKVIGR
+786 TLAVVSGGTTRVVGK
-801 VFGKYGELEQKAK
+801 VFGKAADLEKK
-814 DLGKVSKVTEEIGWS
+814 GK
-829 MPRGGG
+829 
-835 VIDGRKYSEHA
+835 A
-846 LERMAPDTVQVRAE
+846 LEAAAKNTKFTKYPTGFDEVAQYIKQNKKLPDNFITKDQAEALGWVNRDGNLHRVAPGKSIGGDIFE
-860 LTKRARERAERK
+860 NRK
-872 GYTFGSDKYME
+872 KQLPDVPGRTWYEADINYISGYRGNDRIVYSSDGLIYKTSDHYKTFTE
-883 ELKKVD
+883 
-889 PRGMTPNVVEDIIKT
+889 IK
-904 GTRKPG
+904 
-910 DNPGTW
+910 
-916 KYVRDEGYVVI
+916 
-927 NDKGDVI
+927 
-934 TVVPAKKKE
+934 

>member
-164 EYVKILAGNKIT
+164 EYVKTLAGNKIT

-201 TIMATSGIKNNKS
+201 TIMATSGIKNNES

-252 LVSGW
+252 LASGW
-257 NTVAGK
+257 NTVDGK

-328 YTSRT
+328 YKSRT

-360 KVNYKGQTYV
+360 KVNYNGQTYV
-370 VQKIFA
+370 VQKLFA
-376 VVFDQSLSNKIDAI
+376 VVFDQSLSNKIDTI
-390 RQDIDDLKTSAELI
+390 RHDIDDLKTSAELV
-404 KKYSERFKKAKE
+404 KKYSERYKKAKE
-416 TKNDDAVIVESSE
+416 TKNYDAALVESSE
-429 LAQSVSQFLTTLKKS
+429 FAQSVSQLLTTLKKS
-444 ELQNTVDKIYEKEAD
+444 ELKNTVDKIYEKEAD

-473 EMMNEDFGKIHK
+473 EMMNQDFGKIHK
-485 LMLLKDSIMVLDKAN
+485 LMLLKDSVMIIDKAN
-500 QDSGNIIQ
+500 KDSGNIIQ

-515 LVQQDKVSLQNY
+515 LVQQDKANLQNY
-527 VNSMVGYKGS
+527 VNGLTDYKNSMTA
-537 MNSYKKQLI
+537 YKKQMLD
-546 EWSVDTTEA
+546 WFVDTVDAGTDA
-555 LVYGYSMWLDEAYL
+555 MIMFMDMTTAYSLS
-569 YFFTI
+569 I
-574 NDQIITPAEK
+574 NKVFIEPAEK

-604 GQQVTAMHEGFKS
+604 GQQLTAMQEGFKN

-631 VNQSFLKF
+631 VNQSFHKF

-667 VAEAQQAFPTIHTDI
+667 VAEAQQAFPTLHTDI

-687 AANNMMDSANKISGY
+687 AANNIMDSTNKIASY
-702 KIDTSNV
+702 KIDVPAASQNIGNIDLSNALR
-709 VKNVGNMDG
+709 D
-718 LTTRLKD
+718 
-725 FGVPPEKMKEYLE
+725 
-738 EQKRTNELGSMALD
+738 LGGDPSR
-752 FIPVVGQIK
+752 V
-761 QGLQIYNGREFF
+761 Y
-773 TDRKY
+773 DRKNDGDLSFVLGITPIIGTGKEIGQLIKGEDLVTGQKY
-778 EPNDYVWG
+778 GPEDYVWG
-786 TVSTVVGGTPKVIGR
+786 TLAVVSGGTTRVVGK
-801 VFGKYGELEQKAK
+801 VFGKAADLEKK
-814 DLGKVSKVTEEIGWS
+814 GK
-829 MPRGGG
+829 
-835 VIDGRKYSEHA
+835 A
-846 LERMAPDTVQVRAE
+846 LEAAAKNTKFTKYPTGFDEVAQYIKQNKKLPDNFITKDQAEALGWVNRDGNLHRVAPGKSIGGDIFE
-860 LTKRARERAERK
+860 NRK
-872 GYTFGSDKYME
+872 KQLPDVPGRTWYEADINYISGYRGNDRIVYSSDGLIYKTSDHYKTFTE
-883 ELKKVD
+883 
-889 PRGMTPNVVEDIIKT
+889 IK
-904 GTRKPG
+904 
-910 DNPGTW
+910 
-916 KYVRDEGYVVI
+916 
-927 NDKGDVI
+927 
-934 TVVPAKKKE
+934 